1 MRSLMLSVVSAGFVG
16 ASVLFGGPT
25 AADGVKRE
33 AQAQQEVRLVLLLT
47 VDQFRADY
55 LWRYDAEYD
64 GGLARLTRNGAV
76 FLNAHLEHYPT
87 VTAVGHATFGSGVL
101 PSTSGIIGNDW
112 FDRATGKSVTSVVD
126 DQVKPLGGSA
136 TRGASPHRLLVSTIA
151 DEIKLAAR
159 PGGGP
164 AAPRAIGISFKD
176 RSAILPVGRSA
187 DAAYW
192 LDTPSGEFV
201 SSTYYVDALPAWVRQ
216 FNEQKIGQ
224 SYAGQSWPFM
234 PAPPADMA
242 RVLPAT
248 PGTELNSAVYA
259 SPFGNSLL
267 ERFAEAVVDAEQLGQ
282 RDAVDVLAVSFSSND
297 SIGHTYGPDSPE
309 VRSVTLQTDKAIG
322 ALFAALDRKIG
333 LNRVLVAFTSD
344 HGVAPL
350 PERAASLR
358 LPGGR
363 LASDDLFG
371 PMRKALAQRF
381 GPGDWIQGTAGTS
394 PYLNHTL
401 LTERGVDPAAAR
413 AVAAAAAATV
423 PQVARVYTRDQL
435 LVGDVPS
442 DTISRRVAES
452 YHRERSGDL
461 EIILHPFWIRQKAGS
476 THGTPY
482 SYDSHIPLV
491 IMGPGIRPGRY
502 ARPVALNDVAPTL
515 ATALRIT
522 MPAAS
527 AGRALNDVVAPAP
540 VLNFQQ

>member
-1 MRSLMLSVVSAGFVG
+1 MRSLILFVVSAGLVG
-16 ASVLFGGPT
+16 ASMLFGGAT
-25 AADGVKRE
+25 AADGVKHE
-33 AQAQQEVRLVLLLT
+33 AQAQKGVRLILLLT

-55 LWRYDAEYD
+55 LWRFSAEFD
-64 GGLARLTRNGAV
+64 GGLARLRQDGAV

-87 VTAVGHATFGSGVL
+87 VTAVGHATFGSGAL

-151 DEIKLAAR
+151 DEIKLAGR
-159 PGGGP
+159 PGGAA
-164 AAPRAIGISFKD
+164 AAPRAVGVSFKD

-201 SSTYYVDALPAWVRQ
+201 SSTYYFDALPAWVRQ

-224 SYAGQSWPFM
+224 TYAGHSWPFM
-234 PAPPADMA
+234 PAAPAETA

-248 PGTELNSAVYA
+248 PGTELNSAVSA

-267 ERFAEAVVDAEQLGQ
+267 ARFAEAAVDAEQLGQ
-282 RDAVDVLAVSFSSND
+282 RDTVDVLAVSLSSND

-333 LNRVLVAFTSD
+333 LNRVLVVFTSD

-363 LASDDLFG
+363 LTSDDLFG

-394 PYLNHTL
+394 PYLNHAL

-413 AVAAAAAATV
+413 AVAAAAATTV

-435 LVGDVPS
+435 LLGDVPS
-442 DTISRRVAES
+442 DTISRRVVES
-452 YHRERSGDL
+452 YHRDRSGDL
-461 EIILHPFWIRQKAGS
+461 EIILHPFWIRQKTGT

-502 ARPVALNDVAPTL
+502 ARHVSLNDVAPTL
-515 ATALRIT
+515 ATALGIAA
-522 MPAAS
+522 PAAS
-527 AGRALNDVVAPAP
+527 AGRALNDLIATSP
-540 VLNFQQ
+540 VSSSQQ